1 MVLPTSLAALR
12 RLASLWVRRAEFT
25 IDEVAF
31 NLFVG
36 QSYAVATARVDVSN
50 LSIKAHIWRDGGRYH
65 SNSKAPSAL

>member
-36 QSYAVATARVDVSN
+36 LDDRSRVS
-50 LSIKAHIWRDGGRYH
+50 LI
-65 SNSKAPSAL
+65 